1 LAKDIPSRGK
11 LNKYLL
17 YLNQHLKLRL
27 KLNLNFR
34 SPLTKSGGGSSHVS
48 PSQHYQLQQTGSSP
62 LQQQQQQQQ
71 QHLTVPNQ
79 GLAFIRPNLSPPQQ
93 QMLLAP
99 PSASQLAQRRFSEV
113 DAAIERH
120 NSRRQAKRSQSVMYR
135 QNANLPHGGRNRN
148 RNKRSGSDVNTNDVE
163 AVQVQ
168 QRRRESR
175 ALIVAPTLQQQLL

>member
-1 LAKDIPSRGK
+1 M
-11 LNKYLL
+11 
-17 YLNQHLKLRL
+17 
-27 KLNLNFR
+27 
-34 SPLTKSGGGSSHVS
+34 SGGGSSHVS
-48 PSQHYQLQQTGSSP
+48 PNQHYQLQQTGSSP
-62 LQQQQQQQQ
+62 LQQQQQQQQQ

-93 QMLLAP
+93 TMLLAP

-135 QNANLPHGGRNRN
+135 QNANLPHGRNRN
-148 RNKRSGSDVNTNDVE
+148 RSKRSGSDVNTNDVE

-175 ALIVAPTLQQQLL
+175 PVIVAPTSQQQQQQQQLL